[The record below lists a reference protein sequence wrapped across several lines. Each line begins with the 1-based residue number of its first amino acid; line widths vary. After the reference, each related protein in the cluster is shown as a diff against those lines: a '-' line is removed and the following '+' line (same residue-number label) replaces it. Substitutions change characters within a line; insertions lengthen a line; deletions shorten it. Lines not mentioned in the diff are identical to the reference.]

1 MQLVHSRR
9 YAGFFGAGVAAS
21 ILVFAACGGDDTAA
35 STAATSAAPATERA
49 EPAAT
54 NPPGATS
61 KSTPSAG
68 GNATL
73 EKLRKDLKSATFRAT
88 YDGKVA
94 PASGQAIEGTYTLGA
109 KASTTLFGVKGTI
122 AGGQTTFLLI
132 DDGTNTFTCIESSG
146 QKQCLKSKSG
156 SGGSLIG
163 SLSVDGVIQS
173 VSQDKTTTVTPVTG
187 QTIAGTKANCF
198 AVKGSG
204 SDGTLCAADANGVLL
219 LLDGTFSGNKVSLKA
234 TNVNIN
240 PADDDFKP
248 PYTVSELAG
257 GGGR

>member
-1 MQLVHSRR
+1 MTEKFISIEGIARR
-9 YAGFFGAGVAAS
+9 Y
-21 ILVFAACGGDDTAA
+21 
-35 STAATSAAPATERA
+35 
-49 EPAAT
+49 
-54 NPPGATS
+54 PGA
-61 KSTPSAG
+61 AG
-68 GNATL
+68 GEIAVFENLWLSMARG
-73 EKLRKDLKSATFRAT
+73 EFGCVIGHSGC
-88 YDGKVA
+88 GKTTVLNILA
-94 PASGQAIEGTYTLGA
+94 GLDDPSEGAVIVDGQAIEGTYTLGA
-109 KASTTLFGVKGTI
+109 KGSTTLFGVKGTI

-234 TNVNIN
+234 TNVNTN